1 MRVNVSLYML
11 LTALS
16 SCICAPK
23 PATNSLSDAKV
34 LIHSIVSRTH
44 LACGDS
50 VGQLGYSLSDMCTL
64 KNKKN
69 RYWQSTPY
77 VRPFQLSIDRYVHR
91 RTHTCQ
97 FLMVLRLLILLAE
110 VMLVKV
116 RLVWVSSDA
125 ATFKSGSHLFLLRLH
140 CNFGVGVKPNAK

>member
-1 MRVNVSLYML
+1 MRVHVSLYMF

-23 PATNSLSDAKV
+23 AATNSLSDV
-34 LIHSIVSRTH
+34 ESMYTQRIVSRTH

-69 RYWQSTPY
+69 RY
-77 VRPFQLSIDRYVHR
+77 
-91 RTHTCQ
+91 
-97 FLMVLRLLILLAE
+97 
-110 VMLVKV
+110 
-116 RLVWVSSDA
+116 
-125 ATFKSGSHLFLLRLH
+125 
-140 CNFGVGVKPNAK
+140 